1 MSEVARSHPLRS
13 PLTSPV
19 SSPASR
25 LLVTYSLLTSLVS
38 CLVPSL
44 SPVSSPGGSGH
55 RLSRYAFHPA
65 PLPPV
70 GDRAPAGRKERG
82 KDGERRDREVT
93 HGTKR
98 LNVT

>member
-1 MSEVARSHPLRS
+1 MRDKGPSREPTGEERDTRDETHD
-13 PLTSPV
+13 V
-19 SSPASR
+19 SNEMDY
-25 LLVTYSLLTSLVS
+25 V

-55 RLSRYAFHPA
+55 RLSRVAFHPA

-82 KDGERRDREVT
+82 KDGERRDREVNR
-93 HGTKR
+93 HEGAIR
-98 LNVT
+98 ILL